1 MLRAEPE
8 SIPGHFREIVTSAC
22 TPSDVER
29 QVAEAVLDAVPG
41 GRDRLLYARV
51 DLVPGPDGPEL
62 IELEVTE
69 PALYLGLEDGAADRF
84 ASVIIEQLGR

>member
-1 MLRAEPE
+1 MLRGEPL
-8 SIPGHFREIVTSAC
+8 SSPGYFREIVTSWRA
-22 TPSDVER
+22 PNDVER
-29 QVAEAVLDAVPG
+29 QIAEAVLDVVPG

-51 DLVPGPDGPEL
+51 DLVPGPSGPEL

-84 ASVIIEQLGR
+84 ASVILDQIGR